1 MTATFRFDEVT
12 KTYGSQIALDRFSL
26 TGHEGEVVAL
36 LGENGAGKTTAIK
49 ILLGLISPDRGRSSV
64 LNMNS
69 KLHGQEIRRRVGYVP
84 DQPAL
89 YDWMTVMEI
98 GWFTSGLYAPGFFDA
113 YSSLVK
119 QYQLPEDRPIKQLS
133 KGMRAKVSL
142 ALSLAHEPEVLVLDE
157 PTSGLDAVVRREFL
171 ESMVDV
177 AATGRTVFLCSHQ
190 IAEVER
196 VADTV
201 AVLRGG
207 HLVLSEELA
216 KLKSETWMLTAAT
229 TVEVP
234 VRWPIDLKILSARHE
249 GHHREWLVRGDRKHI
264 DLFREQN
271 PHFTSLQ
278 TDSPNLEEIFVRV
291 MQPKPQNG
299 QTRSDDWADPATWE
313 RKTEE
318 ATS

>member
-1 MTATFRFDEVT
+1 MTTMFRFTDIT
-12 KTYGSQIALDRFSL
+12 KSYGSQVALESFSL
-26 TGHEGEVVAL
+26 SGHGGQVVAL

-49 ILLGLISPDRGRSSV
+49 ILLGLIQPDRGHSSV
-64 LNMNS
+64 MKMNS
-69 KLHGQEIRRRVGYVP
+69 QIHGREIRRVVGYVP

-113 YSSLVK
+113 YTSLVK
-119 QYQLPEDRPIKQLS
+119 QYQLPEDRPLKQLS

-142 ALSLAHEPEVLVLDE
+142 ALSLAHEPEVLILDE

-190 IAEVER
+190 IPEVER

-207 HLVLSEELA
+207 RLVLSEDLA
-216 KLKSETWMLTAAT
+216 KLKSETWMITAAAN
-229 TVEVP
+229 VDSP
-234 VRWPIDLKILSARHE
+234 VRWPIDLRILSARHE
-249 GHHREWLVRGDRKHI
+249 GHQREWMVRGDRKQI
-264 DLFREQN
+264 ELFREQN
-271 PHFTSLQ
+271 PQFTNLR

-291 MQPKPQNG
+291 MQPNSQNG
-299 QTRSDDWADPATWE
+299 QTTSTDWSDPAAWE
-313 RKTEE
+313 RRTEE
-318 ATS
+318 ATP

>member
-1 MTATFRFDEVT
+1 MTTTFRFDDIT
-12 KTYGSQIALDRFSL
+12 KTYGSQVALDHFSL
-26 TGHEGEVVAL
+26 AGREGQVVAL

-49 ILLGLISPDRGRSSV
+49 ILLGLIQPDRGHSSV
-64 LNMNS
+64 LKINS
-69 KLHGQEIRRRVGYVP
+69 QHHGQDIRRRVGYVP

-89 YDWMTVMEI
+89 YDWMTVSEI
-98 GWFTSGLYAPGFFDA
+98 GWFTSGMYAAGFFDA
-113 YSSLVK
+113 YTKLVK
-119 QYQLPEDRPIKQLS
+119 QYELPADRPLKQLS

-142 ALSLAHEPEVLVLDE
+142 ALSLAHEPQVLILDE

-207 HLVLSEELA
+207 RLVLSEELA
-216 KLKSETWMLTAAT
+216 KLKSETWLITAAT
-229 TVEVP
+229 NVETP
-234 VRWPIDLKILSARHE
+234 VRWPIDLNILSARHD
-249 GHHREWLVRGDRKHI
+249 GHHREWLVRGGRKQV

-271 PHFTSLQ
+271 PQFTNLQ

-291 MQPKPQNG
+291 MQPNSQNG
-299 QTRSDDWADPATWE
+299 QVQDADWSDPATWE
-313 RKTEE
+313 RKAEE
-318 ATS
+318 AAS